1 MTEQLKQIYPYINGQ
16 AWKSEG
22 QSHKDLVNPYTG
34 KALAR
39 VFLATKQDIEEALAS
54 AERAQRVWGKML
66 AREREAILC
75 RAADIVERR
84 RDDIVRVL
92 VEEGGNVFGKAMFE
106 CDYIVSTF
114 RIAAGQTRDI
124 RGETMPSD
132 LPDRISMSI
141 RRPLGVV
148 AGIGPFNAPLLLNG
162 KKLAPALAA
171 GNSFILKPSPHTPM
185 AALMFAEILEEA
197 GLPPGVLTVLLTT
210 DEALGDTLFSD
221 PRVKLVTFT
230 GSARVGRILADLAG
244 RHQKRIVLEL
254 GGKSPVVVLD
264 DATLDYA
271 VRSAAFGIYF
281 NQGQVCMANSRII
294 VEQGIYDAFCEA
306 FAKQVA
312 RIPTGDP
319 ALPQTAVGPLI
330 SSEQADFVQA
340 HIQDAVSKG
349 ATLLAGGGREGNVIQ
364 PTALCDVTPDMHLY
378 HDETFGPVAAIYKAR
393 DYEHALEMA
402 NDTSYGL
409 SSAILTNDLQKAM
422 DFAERIE
429 AGSVHIN
436 DNSFDDDPN
445 APFGGFKDSGYGKE
459 NGRYSI
465 ADMTELKWVTIQQG
479 ERQLAF

>member
-1 MTEQLKQIYPYINGQ
+1 M
-16 AWKSEG
+16 
-22 QSHKDLVNPYTG
+22 
-34 KALAR
+34 AR
-39 VFLATKQDIEEALAS
+39 VFLATKQDIEAALDS

-132 LPDRISMSI
+132 LPGRISMSI

-244 RHQKRIVLEL
+244 RYQKRIVLEL

-330 SSEQADFVQA
+330 SSEQADFV
-340 HIQDAVSKG
+340 
-349 ATLLAGGGREGNVIQ
+349 
-364 PTALCDVTPDMHLY
+364 
-378 HDETFGPVAAIYKAR
+378 
-393 DYEHALEMA
+393 
-402 NDTSYGL
+402 
-409 SSAILTNDLQKAM
+409 
-422 DFAERIE
+422 
-429 AGSVHIN
+429 
-436 DNSFDDDPN
+436 
-445 APFGGFKDSGYGKE
+445 
-459 NGRYSI
+459 
-465 ADMTELKWVTIQQG
+465 
-479 ERQLAF
+479 